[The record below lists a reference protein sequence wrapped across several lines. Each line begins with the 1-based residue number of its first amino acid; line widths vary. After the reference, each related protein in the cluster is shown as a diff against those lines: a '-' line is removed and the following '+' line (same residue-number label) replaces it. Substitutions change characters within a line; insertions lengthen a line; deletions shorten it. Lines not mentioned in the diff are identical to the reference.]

1 MNLSIQLSVLL
12 VFLLLS
18 SVLTL
23 LALLLSVLSGAL
35 LFAILL
41 FDLESTLLNLC
52 LVKQSFLACSP
63 DMCIFLQINCS
74 ETISDFS
81 LIKSMRGHSH
91 LESFHGLT
99 ALPDEL
105 GNEVFGFSE
114 LFCVFAMLVEVSQL
128 HTDDKVL

>member
-41 FDLESTLLNLC
+41 LDLC
-52 LVKQSFLACSP
+52 LVEQSFLACSP
-63 DMCIFLQINCS
+63 DMCIFLQINRS

-91 LESFHGLT
+91 LESFHGFT

-128 HTDDKVL
+128 HIDDKVL